1 MEANVKV
8 FNHGNYSAIAKKRE
22 VTSSFPTK
30 PYHVLIIKATP
41 KGKYRTEKI
50 LYNYVYPTMEDAITY
65 AEKYIAEVERIS
77 KKREEEKEKKRLLNA
92 DVKASDFYKVGDIV
106 VNTWGWEQTNV
117 DFYEVV
123 EVKNKTILINEIGG
137 SIEQGSEYSH
147 GMACNVLPVK
157 GNFIVGGD
165 SYRLRV
171 KNGGTLSNPASY
183 YYMHKWD
190 GRPEYKSWYA

>member
-1 MEANVKV
+1 MEPNVKV

-22 VTSSFPTK
+22 RLNSFPTK

-41 KGKYRTEKI
+41 KGKYRTEKT
-50 LYNYVYPTMEDAITY
+50 LYNYVYATMEDAITY
-65 AEKYIAEVERIS
+65 AEKYITEVERVS

-137 SIEQGSEYSH
+137 MVEEGSEYSH

-165 SYRLRV
+165 SYKLRV